1 MIIDSYQMFETN
13 MDEYLDEEVELVKR
27 ALEVICKDWEREVCF
42 PLSLRLIAHY
52 FSSIALDLG
61 VS

>member
-1 MIIDSYQMFETN
+1 MMLDSYQMFETN

-42 PLSLRLIAHY
+42 SP
-52 FSSIALDLG
+52 
-61 VS
+61 